1 MNPHNQ
7 FWCPTKIDPNSRQQD
22 GATSYG
28 FCPDHLVPDIDLCG
42 ENYDVVHDLCV
53 RISPYPLNWNDAD
66 AQCQEE
72 GSHLLHITS
81 QEVQT
86 GIQELIIKKKQ
97 LKDFFEDDK
106 WNTGASSSND
116 KYWIG
121 GTVSYKKS
129 SDRSKLYF
137 FK

>member
-1 MNPHNQ
+1 M
-7 FWCPTKIDPNSRQQD
+7 
-22 GATSYG
+22 
-28 FCPDHLVPDIDLCG
+28 PDIDLCG

-53 RISPYPLNWNDAD
+53 RISPYPLNWHDAE

-97 LKDFFEDDK
+97 VKDFFEDDK
-106 WNTGASSSND
+106 WNTGLSSSND

-121 GTVSYKKS
+121 GTV
-129 SDRSKLYF
+129 RSLQFQNLFGLILLFIGIERK
-137 FK
+137 